1 MGPKKEYLKIV
12 GTIVIVWVNSVSG
25 PVTVL
30 SDLSV
35 HLVSVMS
42 TVTETYNAYIIQLM
56 VLNQHVNLLLLLM
69 DTVIKILGSNANLV
83 QYVFKLLASS
93 IQDVSINTVCQD
105 KALSNSLELILLPSI
120 IQIMLKCVLLDM
132 FYYIITLFI

>member
-1 MGPKKEYLKIV
+1 
-12 GTIVIVWVNSVSG
+12 
-25 PVTVL
+25 
-30 SDLSV
+30 
-35 HLVSVMS
+35 MS

-83 QYVFKLLASS
+83 QYVFKLVASS
-93 IQDVSINTVCQD
+93 IQDVSINTVYQD

-120 IQIMLKCVLLDM
+120 IQIMLKCVLLD
-132 FYYIITLFI
+132 IIKLIH